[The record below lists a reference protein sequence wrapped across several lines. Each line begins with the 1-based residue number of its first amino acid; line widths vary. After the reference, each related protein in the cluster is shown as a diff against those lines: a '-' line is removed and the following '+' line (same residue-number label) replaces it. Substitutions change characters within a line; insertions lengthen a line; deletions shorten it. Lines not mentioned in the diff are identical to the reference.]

1 VLDSEQTL
9 DDTVETVL
17 PPDWTYTPI
26 IAKLREWN
34 LVYEIV
40 PDFPLSRIR
49 RDDQSQVRQLAHIAP
64 ALRVEEYAQQM
75 RNGAMFPPIL
85 LMTPDLL
92 IDGNTR
98 LKAAQRIGRQS
109 FPAIVVD
116 TKTRDMALILAASLN
131 QMGGERLTPE
141 EAHEAAL
148 RMMRSNYPD
157 AAIAR
162 ELGRDIAQVR
172 RWRTQRDVQNRAESL
187 GLAEQVKLIPRGTLG
202 TLALVTHEEP
212 FVETTRLLAEV
223 RPVEKQAKEMI
234 AEIQQAPSDQAALE
248 IVARL
253 RDDFAPAGPPPR
265 ASTRKDLPLVRAA
278 IATVVKHESNLDA
291 VINRGEREA
300 EVERWTKLQEVVAR
314 ALRYIESGELA

>member
-1 VLDSEQTL
+1 VLDHEQTL

-131 QMGGERLTPE
+131 QVSDSP
-141 EAHEAAL
+141 
-148 RMMRSNYPD
+148 
-157 AAIAR
+157 
-162 ELGRDIAQVR
+162 R
-172 RWRTQRDVQNRAESL
+172 RRRTRQL
-187 GLAEQVKLIPRGTLG
+187 CG
-202 TLALVTHEEP
+202 
-212 FVETTRLLAEV
+212 
-223 RPVEKQAKEMI
+223 
-234 AEIQQAPSDQAALE
+234 
-248 IVARL
+248 
-253 RDDFAPAGPPPR
+253 
-265 ASTRKDLPLVRAA
+265 
-278 IATVVKHESNLDA
+278 
-291 VINRGEREA
+291 
-300 EVERWTKLQEVVAR
+300 
-314 ALRYIESGELA
+314 

>member
-1 VLDSEQTL
+1 VLDREQTVE
-9 DDTVETVL
+9 DTIETVL

-34 LVYEIV
+34 LAYEIM
-40 PDFPLSRIR
+40 PAFPLTDIR
-49 RDDQSQVRQLAHIAP
+49 RDESSQVRQLAHIAP

-85 LMTPDLL
+85 LMAPDLL

-98 LKAAQRIGRQS
+98 LKAALRIGRQT
-109 FPAIVVD
+109 FPVIVVD

-162 ELGRDIAQVR
+162 ELGRDIVQVR
-172 RWRTQRDVQNRAESL
+172 RWRTQRDVELRAESL
-187 GLAEQVKLIPRGTLG
+187 GLADQVKLIPRGTLG
-202 TLALVTHEEP
+202 ALAGVAHEEP
-212 FVETTRLLAEV
+212 FVETARLLAEV
-223 RPVEKQAKEMI
+223 RPVEKQAREII
-234 AEIQQAPSDQAALE
+234 AEVQQAPSDQAALE
-248 IVARL
+248 VVARY
-253 RDDFAPAGPPPR
+253 RDDLAPSGPPPR
-265 ASTRKDLPLVRAA
+265 SAARSDMPVVRAA
-278 IATVVKHESNLDA
+278 IANIVNHESNLDT
-291 VINRGEREA
+291 VINRGQQEA
-300 EVERWTKLQEVVAR
+300 ERERWTKLQEVVAK
-314 ALRYIESGELA
+314 ALRYIESGELS